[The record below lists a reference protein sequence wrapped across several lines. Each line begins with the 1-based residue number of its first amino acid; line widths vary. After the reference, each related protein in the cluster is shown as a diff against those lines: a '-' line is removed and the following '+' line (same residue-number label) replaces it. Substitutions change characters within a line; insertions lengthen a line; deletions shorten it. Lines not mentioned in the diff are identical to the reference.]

1 MQRVCQLTRVAAKLP
16 VFMGCPQ
23 YLQAGYLGFCLTGK
37 ILPLTG
43 NFLPVNS
50 GLGTMDILSTN
61 IWRFFD
67 PVLFSVVLGCV
78 LAMAWVQSGR
88 HSIVRAFAALANCG
102 RNPFE
107 ESGENATYMC
117 RRIDFTLREQGL
129 AGLEIVRSQDPF
141 VLRILGYLVNAKDS
155 KDFEEW
161 VRLEEHSAQTKE
173 NMSASFW
180 LSAAEIAPAIGLI
193 GTITGLIQLFATG
206 IDPLKMGPAMSF
218 TLLTSLYGLFI
229 SHIIAF
235 PIHVR
240 LHTRAEILNTY
251 RSKVVQHTIDI
262 AIRELSAVAPVHF
275 VPANPTKRVA

>member
-1 MQRVCQLTRVAAKLP
+1 MSRFFRSCPKYLHAVC
-16 VFMGCPQ
+16 F
-23 YLQAGYLGFCLTGK
+23 GFCQTGK

-43 NFLPVNS
+43 KFLPVNS
-50 GLGTMDILSTN
+50 GLGIMDILLTN

-67 PVLFSVVLGCV
+67 PILFGVVLGCV

-88 HSIVRAFAALANCG
+88 HSIVTAFAALANCG

-117 RRIDFTLREQGL
+117 RRIDFALREQGL
-129 AGLEIVRSQDPF
+129 VGLENVRSQDPF

-161 VRLEEHSAQTKE
+161 VRLEEHSVATKE
-173 NMSASFW
+173 NMSARFW
-180 LSAAEIAPAIGLI
+180 FSAAEIAPAIGLI

-229 SHIIAF
+229 SHIVAF

-240 LHTRAEILNTY
+240 LNTRAEILSAY
-251 RSKVVQHTIDI
+251 RAKVVEHAIDI
-262 AIRELSAVAPVHF
+262 ANHELSAVAPVHF
-275 VPANPTKRVA
+275 VPANPAKRVA